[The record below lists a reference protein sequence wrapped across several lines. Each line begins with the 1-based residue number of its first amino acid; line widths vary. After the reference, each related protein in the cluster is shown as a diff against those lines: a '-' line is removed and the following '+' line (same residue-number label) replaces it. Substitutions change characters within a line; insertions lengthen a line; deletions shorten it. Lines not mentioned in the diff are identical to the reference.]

1 MQFVVYLA
9 GEIHSNW
16 RDEIKN
22 KAKAAPADYICW
34 PDGKPRALRQYRRR
48 DYGRAA

>member
-16 RDEIKN
+16 RDEIKQ
-22 KAKAAPADYICW
+22 KAT
-34 PDGKPRALRQYRRR
+34 AL
-48 DYGRAA
+48 DMPITFVG